1 MEKEKRRIEI
11 EVFVR
16 SPLLYGLCPS
26 CNDLLRINKV
36 DFQSQQLNEYPD
48 YVREENAKIADLLNK
63 LIARFGEEIRISI
76 TSVLTLGGFLKSI
89 RRRVWK
95 TPTFVIDRK
104 KKVVGIPDEAELIGT
119 IEKALIPE
127 IKI

>member
-1 MEKEKRRIEI
+1 VEKEKRRIEI